1 MKLRSPG
8 RAHPPCSAARS
19 LLAALCGALCLAL
32 AVPAEAQP
40 APAPSARIQRG
51 SDANLLVLEI
61 QLDGH
66 VLSDT
71 FTAYQDGSQVLL
83 PLGELSRLLTL
94 AITVSP
100 MQGTASGFVIRE
112 DRTFELNVD
121 DAVAGVRGRQ
131 KSFEPRLAAVIG
143 DDIYVASALLA
154 HWLPVDFDID
164 LARLQLN
171 VRPRERLPLQERLE
185 REDSAARLRS
195 AANEPRDLGY
205 PRVTSPYAMAS
216 LPFVDQTFSAE
227 ATRNDSSRHYQGD
240 YTAYLTGDFLA
251 MEGSA
256 YVSTRTQKTILPS
269 DDRTL
274 TLNSV
279 AGVIDDRSGSDVRLT
294 LARHDPD
301 AGLLGPMRARSVELG
316 SFVLPSVPN
325 VLLASPHGNGIMVSN
340 RPLDQPTSFDRHTF
354 RGNLPPGWDVT
365 LYYNDALIGYQTA
378 RSDGQYAFED
388 LPLSFGPNEF
398 RLVFNGPLGQV
409 RVERQSFLLDQSVIA
424 PGEYFYSLAQHRA
437 NSGDERTVAQIDYGI
452 TRALAVNA
460 AFVRKPGLN
469 GSEDSTYAQAGAR
482 GYLDSMILS
491 ALVTQQWGSG
501 TLTELAVKTGLG
513 GYALDFVHQQRQGS
527 FESDSLVNAS
537 AGLRYRDKVR
547 ANGVTRI
554 DALPPLTIAVEAT
567 RDANADGHDRIDLAG
582 RVSTI
587 YRGTAITNTLAWT
600 RTDGADLTDGTLQ
613 VSRRVVDVGL
623 TAQVGYG
630 LAPRVELQ
638 SATLTADRALG
649 TAYRLTAGLQRT
661 MIAPLTTATLGLTKN
676 LGAFGLGINGSYS
689 SKHELTLGLQLFV
702 AIGREPRSGAW
713 LVDAQ
718 PLAATGAISARAF
731 VDRNQNGIRDPGE
744 ELVGDAGFILN
755 GGGRYPTR
763 TDTNGTAFIGR
774 LPPGQ
779 YTDIALDPA
788 TLEDPQWKPATPGL
802 RILPRPGVVEVLE
815 FPVVATS
822 EIDGTVYL
830 VGAGERRGIGDAHIE
845 LADAD
850 GRVVAATR
858 SSPDGYYLLH
868 QVLPG
873 RYSLRIAPEQTE
885 KLQLSGTL
893 ARPLTVPVDGDFIN
907 GQDFELHRGAR

>member
-1 MKLRSPG
+1 MQLRSPG

-66 VLSDT
+66 VLSDS
-71 FTAYQDGSQVLL
+71 FTAYQDGAQVLL

-94 AITVSP
+94 AITVYP
-100 MQGTASGFVIRE
+100 TQGTASGFVIRE

-121 DAVAGVRGRQ
+121 DAVAGVRGQQ

-185 REDSAARLRS
+185 REDSAARLRA

-269 DDRTL
+269 DDRSL
-274 TLNSV
+274 SLNSV
-279 AGVIDDRSGSDVRLT
+279 AGVIDDRTGSDVRLT

-424 PGEYFYSLAQHRA
+424 PGEYVYSLAQHRA

-501 TLTELAVKTGLG
+501 TLTELAAKTGLG

-582 RVSTI
+582 RISTI

-600 RTDGADLTDGTLQ
+600 RIDGTDLTDGTLQ

-630 LAPRVELQ
+630 LSPRVELQ

-649 TAYRLTAGLQRT
+649 TAYRLTASLQRT

-702 AIGREPRSGAW
+702 AIGREPRSGGW

-763 TDTNGTAFIGR
+763 TDSNGTAFIGR

-830 VGAGERRGIGDAHIE
+830 VGTSERRGIGDAHIE

-873 RYSLRIAPEQTE
+873 RYWLRIAPEQAE

-907 GQDFELHRGAR
+907 GQDFELRRAAR